1 MLPGLTQPDPPA
13 HATIK
18 AGMNMHE
25 QQKQQQEYSM
35 KACMP
40 KPLPTT

>member
-1 MLPGLTQPDPPA
+1 MLPGLTLPDPPA

-25 QQKQQQEYSM
+25 QQKWQQKYSM
-35 KACMP
+35 KGVLYAQEQV
-40 KPLPTT
+40 

>member
-18 AGMNMHE
+18 AGMDMHE
-25 QQKQQQEYSM
+25 QQKIATKIQHV
-35 KACMP
+35 
-40 KPLPTT
+40 